1 MSEIKKVFI
10 CCIIVF
16 ILSAVRVYSINSK
29 EYYPIELKY
38 KLNECISLEGDFF
51 NSINEKMDGYFIT
64 VLGTEIIPIED
75 FIKTYEALDTDYFNN
90 QDYVYLV
97 TANFNNVSNELNQ
110 EAGINLDEYIIQN
123 GAYINYIERDVFSYV
138 NDFDS
143 YRFCL
148 SPNTEKKVVIPFT
161 ISEQFINIDEFQ
173 NGEPQLVVSLY
184 PHKKV
189 VSLID

>member
-1 MSEIKKVFI
+1 MKKVCI

-16 ILSAVRVYSINSK
+16 ILFAVRVYAINSK

-38 KLNECISLEGDFF
+38 KLNECVSLEGDFF
-51 NSINEKMDGYFIT
+51 NSINENMDGYFIT
-64 VLGTEIIPIED
+64 VLGIDIIPIED
-75 FIKTYEALDTDYFNN
+75 FIKTYEALDTEYFHK

-97 TANFNNVSNELNQ
+97 TVNFNNVSSELNR

-148 SPNTEKKVVIPFT
+148 SPNSEKKVVIPFT

-189 VSLID
+189 VSLIDKG